1 MHRVPRYRRQ
11 GWHKWLV
18 GALVLAFGWLIY
30 SNWPLW
36 RGFSPQDL
44 VENSEL
50 KAKSLTLPVKEVEFA
65 GGQLKAYMLEDNS
78 NLIISLNFRFRNA
91 GYASDNEHEQ
101 GIAQMAAALLTE
113 GAGSYSEQE
122 LKEELAARAI
132 KVSFAAEKD
141 DFSGSVLTTKANA
154 DKAAELLRLMLTEPR
169 FAEPDIKRVKLQMQE
184 ALKRQN
190 EHPAKILERKF
201 AQELY
206 NQHPYG
212 RNPLGRKE
220 DIARLTRKDLQ
231 KFVRDNFSR
240 NNLLVG
246 VAGDVNPAEAELWL
260 NKIFGTLPTSGQIN
274 FVREAEPKF
283 DGRTRIVERE
293 SGQNIF
299 LGALSGVGRNHEDF
313 YPLFVANYIWGGAGL
328 TSRLSQQ
335 IREKNGLTYGIY
347 SYLGINDKSPLL
359 LVSYAATADKFAMA
373 EKLLDEELG
382 RIQKQGISATELDKA
397 KNYLIA
403 SYNLRFASIENIAE
417 ILTAMQKY
425 NLGLDFLQ
433 KRNDYI
439 ASLSLERV
447 NAVAKKYFDKDQ
459 MVRVEIGKF

>member
-1 MHRVPRYRRQ
+1 MSRTPRYRRH
-11 GWHKWLV
+11 GWHKWLAA
-18 GALVLAFGWLIY
+18 ALLLAAGWLVY
-30 SNWPLW
+30 ANWPLW
-36 RGFSPQDL
+36 QGFSPQDL
-44 VENSEL
+44 VKNSEL
-50 KAKSLTLPVKEVEFA
+50 KGKSLALPVKEVNFG

-78 NLIISLNFRFRNA
+78 NPIVSVNFRFKNA

-101 GIAQMAAALLTE
+101 GIAQMVAALLTE
-113 GAGSYSEQE
+113 GAGAYSEQE
-122 LKEELAARAI
+122 LKEELAVRAI
-132 KVSFAAEKD
+132 KASFAAGKD
-141 DFSGSVLTTKANA
+141 DFSGTMLTTKANA
-154 DKAAELLRLMLTEPR
+154 EKAAELLRLMLTEPQ
-169 FAEPDIKRVKLQMQE
+169 FAEPAVKRVKLQMLE

-190 EHPAKILERKF
+190 EHPARVLERKF

-206 NQHPYG
+206 NRHPYG

-220 DIARLTRKDLQ
+220 DIVRLTKADLQ
-231 KFVRDNFSR
+231 KFIKDNFSR
-240 NNLLVG
+240 NNLVVG
-246 VAGDVNPAEAELWL
+246 VAGDMSPAEAELWL
-260 NKIFGTLPTSGQIN
+260 NKIFGALPDSGQIN
-274 FVREAEPKF
+274 FVREAEPVF
-283 DGRTRIVERE
+283 DGRVRKLEQG
-293 SGQNIF
+293 SGQNML
-299 LGALSGVGRNHEDF
+299 LGALPGVGRNHEDF

-347 SYLGINDKSPLL
+347 SYLGIDDKSPLL

-373 EKLLDEELG
+373 EKLLDEEFAK
-382 RIQKQGISATELDKA
+382 IQRQGISASELDKA

-439 ASLSLERV
+439 ANLSLEQV
-447 NAVAKKYFDKDQ
+447 NAAAKKYFDKDH